1 LRLIKS
7 TPRISKYKILKK
19 ITIKFF
25 LLTLLLTFLSCKEKD
40 SNDLIDLVINK
51 NSIIEFRD
59 NNEHNKGKVEFIANS
74 SEKFEKLKDYFNNL
88 KGFIKTEEE
97 INIYPN
103 YILINENLKILISV
117 DLIYIE
123 YYNSNG
129 ENIKFFKNISPEEF
143 LSFNFLTND
152 NKWIYELGKVY
163 GFGTFKK
170 DKYSFCGSIPRE
182 KDYQYKIGKWK
193 FWNQKRDLIAEGEFT
208 IDSSLVKGQGGCDYY
223 IKTSKI
229 RKENWIFYNSE
240 QKIIEPHFEDI
251 FILENANQ

>member
-1 LRLIKS
+1 M
-7 TPRISKYKILKK
+7 KK

-40 SNDLIDLVINK
+40 SNDLNDLVINK

-59 NNEHNKGKVEFIANS
+59 NNEHNNGKVEFITNS

-129 ENIKFFKNISPEEF
+129 ENIKSTE
-143 LSFNFLTND
+143 
-152 NKWIYELGKVY
+152 
-163 GFGTFKK
+163 
-170 DKYSFCGSIPRE
+170 
-182 KDYQYKIGKWK
+182 
-193 FWNQKRDLIAEGEFT
+193 
-208 IDSSLVKGQGGCDYY
+208 
-223 IKTSKI
+223 I
-229 RKENWIFYNSE
+229 R
-240 QKIIEPHFEDI
+240 I
-251 FILENANQ
+251 FIF